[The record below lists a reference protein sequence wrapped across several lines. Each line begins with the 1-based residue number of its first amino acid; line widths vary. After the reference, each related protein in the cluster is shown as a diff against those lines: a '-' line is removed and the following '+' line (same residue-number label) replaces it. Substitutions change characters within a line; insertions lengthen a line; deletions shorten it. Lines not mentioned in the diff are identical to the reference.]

1 MDRVHPL
8 LETIDIHSDRLKT
21 AVLTAGPAARVQNCP
36 KWTVLDLVTH
46 LARVLSSSV
55 AVITDRAAEPSTP
68 ADWTDLL
75 GCWDGERL
83 ALREALRRPAESPVR
98 SPFPRGGGTLTTGD
112 LARRIAHE
120 MAIHRLDAESALS
133 EPPPTRYA
141 AAFAADGVDEFLT
154 FLMPRRSPPSSRDGI
169 ARVETEGRSWT
180 ISLRVGEPPAVVG
193 ERSPDVTLSGPAD
206 DVYRALWG
214 RPHQAAST
222 GDGGLLEPLAAP

>member
-21 AVLTAGPAARVQNCP
+21 AVLTAGPAARVRNCP
-36 KWTVLDLVTH
+36 KWTVHDLVTH

-55 AVITDRAAEPSTP
+55 AVITGRAAEPSAP

-83 ALREALRRPAESPVR
+83 ALREALRRPADSPVR
-98 SPFPRGGGTLTTGD
+98 SPFPRGGATITSGELT
-112 LARRIAHE
+112 RRLAHE
-120 MAIHRLDAESALS
+120 MAIHRLDAESALP

-154 FLMPRRSPPSSRDGI
+154 FLMPRRSRPSNRGGTV
-169 ARVETEGRSWT
+169 RVEAEGRLWT
-180 ISLRVGEPPAVVG
+180 VVLRESEPPALVDDG
-193 ERSPDVTLSGPAD
+193 RPDVTLSGPAD

-214 RPHQAAST
+214 RPNHAATT
-222 GDGGLLEPLAAP
+222 GDTTLLEPLAAP